1 MRKKSETDDMGKMF
15 RKITVRT
22 VPDLLKTYC
31 DSLAGYVF
39 RGQANSK
46 WRLKTTIENWEG
58 QPPICG

>member
-1 MRKKSETDDMGKMF
+1 MGKMF